1 MKPHDLSVLFSVFEH
16 DRRVKYRSN
25 MFSLRETSSS
35 LLFKNRA
42 ASLVL
47 LTVTLVLF
55 LQATAITWT
64 KKPPNPIFGILS
76 KNVTLEW
83 NFTLNSARVL
93 DSFELKK
100 RTVNDKWLK
109 NVVKYDETGIMFYES
124 FVKSVVMLR
133 NGTTSFMLLN
143 LTKEDEG
150 LYCCDVNTKAS
161 GGGKTGKSYRECTQ
175 LTILV
180 SPTIAAIS
188 LDQTVN
194 ETGNVTLSCQAK
206 GIPPPTI
213 TWLKADDERKNLSS
227 TSELSLKNINRD
239 QDGLYLCI
247 ANNRAGKA
255 IASIAVTVHY
265 KPRATRLTS
274 NLPENT
280 VTLGQP
286 VKFHCSAD
294 GVPSPMYELRFENIF
309 LGDSREGVFVI
320 QKVNS
325 SHQGKYECTPKNI
338 LGHGKIATIIL
349 NVVGW
354 YKKRKACSF
363 SRSFHTEFSPLNHG

>member
-349 NVVGW
+349 NVVVFCVLI
-354 YKKRKACSF
+354 KAKPVS
-363 SRSFHTEFSPLNHG
+363 SHGEK